1 MLNLPVDKAYSI
13 VALRMWT
20 FMLFTVIHI
29 HFTEKKS
36 ITERVFVLVKKWAVN
51 ITNFIR
57 EELSFLSSM
66 YFTAYR

>member
-13 VALRMWT
+13 VALRIWA

-36 ITERVFVLVKKWAVN
+36 LTERVFVLVKK
-51 ITNFIR
+51 
-57 EELSFLSSM
+57 
-66 YFTAYR
+66 

>member
-36 ITERVFVLVKKWAVN
+36 ITERVFVLVKK
-51 ITNFIR
+51 
-57 EELSFLSSM
+57 
-66 YFTAYR
+66 